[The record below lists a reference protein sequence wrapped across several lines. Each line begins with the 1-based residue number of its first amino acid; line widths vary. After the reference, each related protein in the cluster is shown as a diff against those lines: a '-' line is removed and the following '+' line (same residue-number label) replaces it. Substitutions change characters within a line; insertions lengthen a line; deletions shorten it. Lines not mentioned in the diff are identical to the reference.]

1 MPRFFVVIVL
11 MSVGGLYIL
20 GNAAYLMFVESE
32 YWTQVSR
39 KLVKENVPIPAKRGN
54 ILSADGQIMASSLP
68 EYKIYMDYVAS
79 DKNPETAKE
88 LQAWR
93 DSVLMA
99 DLDSISRGLSK
110 IFPDK
115 TAGYFKKRL
124 KKGKKLRR
132 RNWQIYGRR
141 ISYIQY
147 KECKKLPLFRESPF
161 KGGFYAEEFNQ
172 RKKPYGSL
180 AARTLGAL
188 YASKDSARY
197 GLELSYD
204 SILRG
209 KEGVSHRAKVR
220 NKWLSLVDAP
230 PVDGNDIETTIDVS
244 MQDALVTWLQ
254 SIPQVR
260 KVNYSEM
267 TANTLSGL
275 NLLIAYVSMGIIVI
289 LLAVSIFLI
298 SNTVAIGISVRSEE
312 INIMKYI
319 GATDFFVRAP
329 FVLEG
334 MLIGLIGAAV
344 PLGLIYSLYNYAL
357 NYIVERFLVLSGFLN
372 FLSVDEVFHFLI
384 PVSLGVGVGIG
395 FLGSIST
402 VRKHLHV

>member
-1 MPRFFVVIVL
+1 MKISTLLYTIKQGFVNIFRNKWYSLASIATISACLFLFGLFYSIVA
-11 MSVGGLYIL
+11 
-20 GNAAYLMFVESE
+20 NF
-32 YWTQVSR
+32 Q
-39 KLVKENVPIPAKRGN
+39 N
-54 ILSADGQIMASSLP
+54 IL
-68 EYKIYMDYVAS
+68 
-79 DKNPETAKE
+79 
-88 LQAWR
+88 
-93 DSVLMA
+93 
-99 DLDSISRGLSK
+99 
-110 IFPDK
+110 K
-115 TAGYFKKRL
+115 TA
-124 KKGKKLRR
+124 
-132 RNWQIYGRR
+132 
-141 ISYIQY
+141 
-147 KECKKLPLFRESPF
+147 E
-161 KGGFYAEEFNQ
+161 
-172 RKKPYGSL
+172 
-180 AARTLGAL
+180 
-188 YASKDSARY
+188 
-197 GLELSYD
+197 
-204 SILRG
+204 
-209 KEGVSHRAKVR
+209 EGVSVTVFFHSEWDGCESHIEGQIPSEQQIEEIGQEIAKRAEVSDVQFKSADEAWATFGPDYFGEDYAEGFPE
-220 NKWLSLVDAP
+220 NPLAGEDSYEIFLS
-230 PVDGNDIETTIDVS
+230 DVS

-372 FLSVDEVFHFLI
+372 FLSVDAVFHFLI

>member
-1 MPRFFVVIVL
+1 MKISTLLYTIKQGFANIFRNKWYSLASIATISACLFLFGLFYSIVA
-11 MSVGGLYIL
+11 
-20 GNAAYLMFVESE
+20 NF
-32 YWTQVSR
+32 Q
-39 KLVKENVPIPAKRGN
+39 N
-54 ILSADGQIMASSLP
+54 ILKMAEEGVSVTVFFHSEWDGCESHIDGQIPSEQRIEEIGQEIAKRAEVSDVQFKSADEAWATFGP
-68 EYKIYMDYVAS
+68 DYFGE
-79 DKNPETAKE
+79 D
-88 LQAWR
+88 
-93 DSVLMA
+93 
-99 DLDSISRGLSK
+99 
-110 IFPDK
+110 
-115 TAGYFKKRL
+115 
-124 KKGKKLRR
+124 
-132 RNWQIYGRR
+132 
-141 ISYIQY
+141 
-147 KECKKLPLFRESPF
+147 
-161 KGGFYAEEFNQ
+161 YAEGFPEN
-172 RKKPYGSL
+172 PL
-180 AARTLGAL
+180 AGE
-188 YASKDSARY
+188 DSY
-197 GLELSYD
+197 EIFLS
-204 SILRG
+204 
-209 KEGVSHRAKVR
+209 
-220 NKWLSLVDAP
+220 
-230 PVDGNDIETTIDVS
+230 DVS

-254 SIPQVR
+254 SIPEVR

-357 NYIVERFLVLSGFLN
+357 NYMVNRFMVLSGFLN
-372 FLSVDEVFHFLI
+372 FLSVDEVFHFLV

>member
-1 MPRFFVVIVL
+1 MKISTLLYTIKQGFVNIFRNKWYSLASIATISACLFLFGLFYSIVA
-11 MSVGGLYIL
+11 
-20 GNAAYLMFVESE
+20 NF
-32 YWTQVSR
+32 Q
-39 KLVKENVPIPAKRGN
+39 N
-54 ILSADGQIMASSLP
+54 ILKTAEEGVSVTVFFHSEWDGCESHIDGQIPSEQRIEEIGQDIAKRAEVSNVQFKSADEAWATFGP
-68 EYKIYMDYVAS
+68 DYFGE
-79 DKNPETAKE
+79 D
-88 LQAWR
+88 
-93 DSVLMA
+93 
-99 DLDSISRGLSK
+99 
-110 IFPDK
+110 
-115 TAGYFKKRL
+115 
-124 KKGKKLRR
+124 
-132 RNWQIYGRR
+132 
-141 ISYIQY
+141 
-147 KECKKLPLFRESPF
+147 
-161 KGGFYAEEFNQ
+161 YAEGFPEN
-172 RKKPYGSL
+172 PL
-180 AARTLGAL
+180 AGE
-188 YASKDSARY
+188 DSY
-197 GLELSYD
+197 EIFLS
-204 SILRG
+204 
-209 KEGVSHRAKVR
+209 
-220 NKWLSLVDAP
+220 
-230 PVDGNDIETTIDVS
+230 DVS

-254 SIPQVR
+254 SIPEVR

-357 NYIVERFLVLSGFLN
+357 NYMVNRFMVLSGFLN
-372 FLSVDEVFHFLI
+372 FLSVDEVFHFLV

>member
-1 MPRFFVVIVL
+1 MKISTLFYTIKQGFVNIFRNKWYSLASIATISACLFLFGLFYSIVA
-11 MSVGGLYIL
+11 
-20 GNAAYLMFVESE
+20 NF
-32 YWTQVSR
+32 Q
-39 KLVKENVPIPAKRGN
+39 N
-54 ILSADGQIMASSLP
+54 IL
-68 EYKIYMDYVAS
+68 
-79 DKNPETAKE
+79 
-88 LQAWR
+88 
-93 DSVLMA
+93 
-99 DLDSISRGLSK
+99 
-110 IFPDK
+110 K
-115 TAGYFKKRL
+115 TA
-124 KKGKKLRR
+124 
-132 RNWQIYGRR
+132 
-141 ISYIQY
+141 
-147 KECKKLPLFRESPF
+147 E
-161 KGGFYAEEFNQ
+161 
-172 RKKPYGSL
+172 
-180 AARTLGAL
+180 
-188 YASKDSARY
+188 
-197 GLELSYD
+197 
-204 SILRG
+204 
-209 KEGVSHRAKVR
+209 EGVSVTVFFHSEWDGCESHIEGQIPSEQQIEEIGQEIAKRAEVSDVQFKSADEAWATFGPDYFGEDYAEGFPE
-220 NKWLSLVDAP
+220 NPLAGEDSYEIFLS
-230 PVDGNDIETTIDVS
+230 DVS

>member
-1 MPRFFVVIVL
+1 MKISTLLYTIKQGFANIFRNKWYSLASIATISACLFLFGLFYSIVA
-11 MSVGGLYIL
+11 
-20 GNAAYLMFVESE
+20 NF
-32 YWTQVSR
+32 Q
-39 KLVKENVPIPAKRGN
+39 N
-54 ILSADGQIMASSLP
+54 ILKTAEEGVSVTVFFHSEWDGCESHVDGQIPSEQRIEEIGQEIAKRAEVSDVQFKSADEAWATFGP
-68 EYKIYMDYVAS
+68 DYFGE
-79 DKNPETAKE
+79 D
-88 LQAWR
+88 
-93 DSVLMA
+93 
-99 DLDSISRGLSK
+99 
-110 IFPDK
+110 
-115 TAGYFKKRL
+115 
-124 KKGKKLRR
+124 
-132 RNWQIYGRR
+132 
-141 ISYIQY
+141 
-147 KECKKLPLFRESPF
+147 
-161 KGGFYAEEFNQ
+161 YAEGFPEN
-172 RKKPYGSL
+172 PL
-180 AARTLGAL
+180 AGE
-188 YASKDSARY
+188 DSY
-197 GLELSYD
+197 EIFLS
-204 SILRG
+204 
-209 KEGVSHRAKVR
+209 
-220 NKWLSLVDAP
+220 
-230 PVDGNDIETTIDVS
+230 DVS
-244 MQDALVTWLQ
+244 MQDALVTWLL
-254 SIPQVR
+254 SIPEVR

-357 NYIVERFLVLSGFLN
+357 NYMVNRFMVLSGFLN
-372 FLSVDEVFHFLI
+372 FLSVDEVFHFLV

>member
-1 MPRFFVVIVL
+1 MKISTLLYTIKQGFANIFRNKWYSLASIATISACLFLFGLFYSIVA
-11 MSVGGLYIL
+11 
-20 GNAAYLMFVESE
+20 NF
-32 YWTQVSR
+32 Q
-39 KLVKENVPIPAKRGN
+39 N
-54 ILSADGQIMASSLP
+54 IL
-68 EYKIYMDYVAS
+68 
-79 DKNPETAKE
+79 
-88 LQAWR
+88 
-93 DSVLMA
+93 
-99 DLDSISRGLSK
+99 
-110 IFPDK
+110 K
-115 TAGYFKKRL
+115 TA
-124 KKGKKLRR
+124 
-132 RNWQIYGRR
+132 
-141 ISYIQY
+141 
-147 KECKKLPLFRESPF
+147 E
-161 KGGFYAEEFNQ
+161 
-172 RKKPYGSL
+172 
-180 AARTLGAL
+180 
-188 YASKDSARY
+188 
-197 GLELSYD
+197 
-204 SILRG
+204 
-209 KEGVSHRAKVR
+209 EGVSVTVFFHSEMDNCESHTEGQIPSEQRIEEIGQDIARRAEVSDVQFQSADEAWATFGPDYFGEDYAEGFPE
-220 NKWLSLVDAP
+220 NPLAGEDTYEIFLS
-230 PVDGNDIETTIDVS
+230 DVS

-254 SIPQVR
+254 SIPEVR

-357 NYIVERFLVLSGFLN
+357 NYVVNRFMVLSGFLN

>member
-1 MPRFFVVIVL
+1 MKISTLLYTIKQGFANIFRNKWYSLASIATISACLFLFGLFYSIVA
-11 MSVGGLYIL
+11 
-20 GNAAYLMFVESE
+20 NF
-32 YWTQVSR
+32 Q
-39 KLVKENVPIPAKRGN
+39 N
-54 ILSADGQIMASSLP
+54 ILKTAEEGVSVTVFFHSEWDGCESHVDGQIPSEQRIEEIGQEIAKRAEVSDVQFKSADEAWATFGP
-68 EYKIYMDYVAS
+68 DYFGE
-79 DKNPETAKE
+79 D
-88 LQAWR
+88 
-93 DSVLMA
+93 
-99 DLDSISRGLSK
+99 
-110 IFPDK
+110 
-115 TAGYFKKRL
+115 
-124 KKGKKLRR
+124 
-132 RNWQIYGRR
+132 
-141 ISYIQY
+141 
-147 KECKKLPLFRESPF
+147 
-161 KGGFYAEEFNQ
+161 YAEGFPEN
-172 RKKPYGSL
+172 PL
-180 AARTLGAL
+180 AGE
-188 YASKDSARY
+188 DSY
-197 GLELSYD
+197 EIFLS
-204 SILRG
+204 
-209 KEGVSHRAKVR
+209 
-220 NKWLSLVDAP
+220 
-230 PVDGNDIETTIDVS
+230 DVS

-254 SIPQVR
+254 SIPEVR

-357 NYIVERFLVLSGFLN
+357 NYMVNRFMVLSGFLN
-372 FLSVDEVFHFLI
+372 FLSVDEVFHFLV

-402 VRKHLHV
+402 IRKHLHV

>member
-1 MPRFFVVIVL
+1 MKISTLLYTIKQGFANIFRNKWYSLASIATISACLFLFGLFYSIVA
-11 MSVGGLYIL
+11 
-20 GNAAYLMFVESE
+20 NF
-32 YWTQVSR
+32 Q
-39 KLVKENVPIPAKRGN
+39 N
-54 ILSADGQIMASSLP
+54 ILKTAEEGVSVTVFFHSEWDGCESHIDGQIPSEQRIEEIGQEIAKRAEVSDVQFKSADEAWATFGP
-68 EYKIYMDYVAS
+68 DYFGE
-79 DKNPETAKE
+79 D
-88 LQAWR
+88 
-93 DSVLMA
+93 
-99 DLDSISRGLSK
+99 
-110 IFPDK
+110 
-115 TAGYFKKRL
+115 
-124 KKGKKLRR
+124 
-132 RNWQIYGRR
+132 
-141 ISYIQY
+141 
-147 KECKKLPLFRESPF
+147 
-161 KGGFYAEEFNQ
+161 YAEGFPEN
-172 RKKPYGSL
+172 PL
-180 AARTLGAL
+180 AGE
-188 YASKDSARY
+188 DSY
-197 GLELSYD
+197 EIFLS
-204 SILRG
+204 
-209 KEGVSHRAKVR
+209 
-220 NKWLSLVDAP
+220 
-230 PVDGNDIETTIDVS
+230 DVS

-254 SIPQVR
+254 SIPEVR

-334 MLIGLIGAAV
+334 MLIGLIGAAL

-357 NYIVERFLVLSGFLN
+357 NYMVNRFMVLSGFLN
-372 FLSVDEVFHFLI
+372 FLSVDEVFHFLV